1 MSESKLYAGVMRL
14 HMGWAVYSWVGEVR
28 LKSWAF
34 IMKVVV
40 AMETASSPKQP
51 DGRGSPSPEPRQQ
64 TLRQT

>member
-1 MSESKLYAGVMRL
+1 
-14 HMGWAVYSWVGEVR
+14 MGWAVYSWVGEVR

-51 DGRGSPSPEPRQQ
+51 DGRGRPSPEPLQQ